1 MLPKLRKWKCERD
14 STGEKFLV
22 AGFENGGHNV
32 PETEGSL
39 RLTNCKEMGTSVL
52 KPQGTWTGVEAV
64 SSGHSPERNQV
75 WLTPWF

>member
-1 MLPKLRKWKCERD
+1 MLPKLRKSKCERD

-22 AGFENGGHNV
+22 AGFENRGHNV

-52 KPQGTWTGVEAV
+52 KPQGT
-64 SSGHSPERNQV
+64 
-75 WLTPWF
+75 